1 VKGTFAMKKFVVF
14 FCVLFVFVSASPSFA
29 ADGPIELLW
38 RLIGSEKFGTTEPM
52 VFDDLNETELDA
64 DAKSPVS
71 DDLNG
76 GSIAVLSI
84 MLLCTIPVF
93 IIGMLFSKKTRCI
106 IVFGWGDF
114 VLTLVPIATF
124 IAADCVLAE
133 TQSTFLVLN
142 ILFCVSAFVS
152 FAVSIL
158 SNLKF
163 SGTPRGVI
171 YAVISVITKLSVMLM
186 APLLLFLLFGM
197 FFAGEPAKRDRRF
210 KTGWR
215 PRRDSPLFFMIL
227 ALATFMLYGVM
238 KNPSD
243 MISDD
248 LSDE

>member
-1 VKGTFAMKKFVVF
+1 MFVMKKLVVF

-29 ADGPIELLW
+29 ANGPIELLW
-38 RLIGSEKFGTTEPM
+38 RLIGSEKFHADTEPM
-52 VFDDLNETELDA
+52 VSDGLNEEEFDTDA
-64 DAKSPVS
+64 EPTTS
-71 DDLNG
+71 DDSSEG
-76 GSIAVLSI
+76 AIAVLTI

-93 IIGMLFSKKTRCI
+93 LIGLFFSKKTRCV

-124 IAADCVLAE
+124 IAADFVLME
-133 TQSTFLVLN
+133 TKGGLLVLN
-142 ILFCVSAFVS
+142 ILFYVSAIASFVI
-152 FAVSIL
+152 SIV

-171 YAVISVITKLSVMLM
+171 YAVISLITKLSVMLM

-197 FFAGEPAKRDRRF
+197 FFAGEPAKRDRRY

-215 PRRDSPLFFMIL
+215 PRRDSVLYLLIL
-227 ALATFMLYGVM
+227 TLATFMLYGVM

-243 MISDD
+243 MISGD